1 MADVWT
7 GFEALTV
14 AECRRLL
21 TTASVGRLAV
31 TAGALPQVLPVRF
44 HFDGERL
51 WCQTAGPEP
60 LHATVDGHVVG
71 FEADDLDLDRGTGW
85 CVSVTGT
92 IHLAGR
98 ADEDPD
104 HLPTWFA
111 DGQLLE
117 LRAEI
122 VKGHRL
128 IV

>member
-7 GFEALTV
+7 GFEALTK

-21 TTASVGRLAV
+21 ATREVGRLALTV
-31 TAGALPQVLPVRF
+31 NALPQVVPVRF
-44 HFDGERL
+44 HDDGERL
-51 WCQTAGPEP
+51 WCQTAGPQRFDRS
-60 LHATVDGHVVG
+60 LDGHVVG
-71 FEADDLDLDRGTGW
+71 FEADDLDLDHGTGW

-92 IHLAGR
+92 IHVVGR
-98 ADEDPD
+98 ADEDPN

-122 VKGHRL
+122 VTGHRL
-128 IV
+128 VV